1 MKNIFKKAFLKLDKY
16 LTDDFA
22 IMLCL
27 LTLFIV
33 LGKALIAILSLYI
46 G

>member
-1 MKNIFKKAFLKLDKY
+1 MKNIFTKLFFKLDKY
-16 LTDDFA
+16 LTDDVA

-33 LGKALIAILSLYI
+33 LGKAAIAVLSLYI